1 MNFSSLFRFNR
12 VGYWV
17 EISTM
22 STLSVFKDYFR
33 ALVVAI
39 CFVLALAIGVI
50 RYFTG
55 PEWALS
61 AFYLFPI
68 ILVTWKAG
76 IWGGM
81 LISFTSAISWLV
93 ADLMMVNVF
102 SNPIIPYLNETFR
115 LLVFMV
121 ITFIIHKLRTAL
133 ENQKELAGTDP
144 LTSVL
149 NRRAFYDLAYLELN
163 KARRYQTPISF
174 LYLDIDNFKVINDNF
189 GHPIGDQL
197 LRSVA
202 NTIEK
207 NIRAIDL
214 IVRFGGDEFGI
225 LLAETG
231 AESATRVV
239 GKLKKKLL
247 ELVRDNGWPV
257 TFSIGVATFIS
268 PPGSIDEMIDAAD
281 AQMYFAK
288 QNGKNRTRYKV
299 IAEENKSYC
308 LLKTPS

>member
-1 MNFSSLFRFNR
+1 
-12 VGYWV
+12 
-17 EISTM
+17 M
-22 STLSVFKDYFR
+22 SALNGIKNYSKAF
-33 ALVVAI
+33 LVVI
-39 CFVLALAIGVI
+39 CFAASVTIGVI
-50 RYFTG
+50 RYLTG

-61 AFYLFPI
+61 AFFLFPI
-68 ILVTWKAG
+68 ILITWKAG
-76 IWGGM
+76 IGAG
-81 LISFTSAISWLV
+81 IFVSFTSAISWLA

-102 SNPIIPYLNETFR
+102 SNAIIPYLNETFR
-115 LLVFMV
+115 LLVFLV

-144 LTSVL
+144 LTSVT
-149 NRRAFYDLAYLELN
+149 NRRAFYDLANLEFK

-174 LYLDIDNFKVINDNF
+174 LYLDIDNFRRINDDF
-189 GHPIGDQL
+189 GHPVGDQL

-202 NTIEK
+202 YTIEN

-239 GKLKKKLL
+239 GKLKNKLL
-247 ELVRDNGWPV
+247 ELVRDNEWPV
-257 TFSIGVATFIS
+257 TFSIGVVTFIS

-288 QNGKNRTRYKV
+288 QNGKNRNRYKV
-299 IAEENKSYC
+299 IIAEKKNTHS
-308 LLKTPS
+308 LLETTP

>member
-1 MNFSSLFRFNR
+1 MNSLS
-12 VGYWV
+12 G
-17 EISTM
+17 
-22 STLSVFKDYFR
+22 FKNYSK
-33 ALVVAI
+33 ALIVVI
-39 CFVLALAIGVI
+39 CFAVALTIGVI
-50 RYFTG
+50 RYLTG

-76 IWGGM
+76 IGAGI
-81 LISFTSAISWLV
+81 LISFTSAISWLL
-93 ADLMMVNVF
+93 ADLMMVNFF
-102 SNPIIPYLNETFR
+102 SNAIIPYLNETFR
-115 LLVFMV
+115 LIVFLI
-121 ITFIIHKLRTAL
+121 ITFIIFKLKTAL

-144 LTSVL
+144 LTSVV
-149 NRRAFYDLAYLELN
+149 NRRAFYDLANLELN

-174 LYLDIDNFKVINDNF
+174 LYLDIDNFKKINDHF
-189 GHPIGDQL
+189 GHHIGDKL

-202 NTIEK
+202 ETIK
-207 NIRAIDL
+207 NNIRAIDL

-231 AESATRVV
+231 AESAAQVV

-299 IAEENKSYC
+299 IAEENKTYRTLETTS
-308 LLKTPS
+308 

>member
-1 MNFSSLFRFNR
+1 MNA
-12 VGYWV
+12 
-17 EISTM
+17 
-22 STLSVFKDYFR
+22 LSGFKNYSK
-33 ALVVAI
+33 ALLVVI
-39 CFVLALAIGVI
+39 CFAVALAIGVF
-50 RYFTG
+50 RYLTG

-76 IWGGM
+76 IGAGIF
-81 LISFTSAISWLV
+81 ISFTSAISWLV

-121 ITFIIHKLRTAL
+121 VTFIIFKLRTAL

-144 LTSVL
+144 LTSVA
-149 NRRAFYDLAYLELN
+149 NRRAFYDLANLELN
-163 KARRYQTPISF
+163 KARRYHTPISF
-174 LYLDIDNFKVINDNF
+174 LYLDIDNFKNINDNF
-189 GHPIGDQL
+189 GHPVGDKL

-202 NTIEK
+202 NTIRI

-214 IVRFGGDEFGI
+214 IVRFGGDEFGV
-225 LLAETG
+225 LLAETS
-231 AESATRVV
+231 AESATQVV
-239 GKLKKKLL
+239 DKLKNKLL

-281 AQMYFAK
+281 AQTVFRQAEWRKTGFATK
-288 QNGKNRTRYKV
+288 
-299 IAEENKSYC
+299 
-308 LLKTPS
+308 